1 MLHEYRLM
9 FAVLLAKDLAVYNS
23 LMDFNML
30 WQHRLAASEASAD
43 SFSDLPPCPGLKSV
57 ENWICITPFWP
68 LQAPASY
75 DNKKCEWKRP
85 NYNQTHFQQELNV
98 DEPVVVALCPSGTKK
113 VWTGSHVYN
122 VWSPWNAMTKFEP
135 HSKKNELIDPYAAA
149 KQVLLH
155 GKLSPSYSRPP
166 TLVARVCIFG
176 SHPEHAP
183 AQGDQ
188 PEKRHQQWRRNPV
201 HLIQYILTLVKKQFK
216 DSIKG
221 ANTVAKN

>member
-1 MLHEYRLM
+1 MTTKNVSGR
-9 FAVLLAKDLAVYNS
+9 D
-23 LMDFNML
+23 
-30 WQHRLAASEASAD
+30 
-43 SFSDLPPCPGLKSV
+43 PTT
-57 ENWICITPFWP
+57 II
-68 LQAPASY
+68 
-75 DNKKCEWKRP
+75 
-85 NYNQTHFQQELNV
+85 QTHFQQGLNV

-188 PEKRHQQWRRNPV
+188 PEKKAPTMAQKSSTSDPV
-201 HLIQYILTLVKKQFK
+201 HFDFGQKTIQ
-216 DSIKG
+216 G
-221 ANTVAKN
+221 